1 MGKRVVK
8 VISHGLWAAYKKT
21 KGKGMVDELRKMG
34 SRTGTGDL
42 GNKWARVPEGYD
54 TVIIYGSTGV

>member
-1 MGKRVVK
+1 MGSGLPIKR
-8 VISHGLWAAYKKT
+8 L

-54 TVIIYGSTGV
+54 TVIIYSSTGV